1 MRISMLTLCLCATL
15 TIAACGKTDEP
26 ATTPPA
32 STPAATPVT
41 PAPAPAAPAPAPAP
55 AASADLV
62 GVAECDDYLTKY
74 EACLTGKVPESA
86 RAALQQSLDATRAGW
101 KQAAA
106 TPGGRDGLKSA
117 CEQMVTAA
125 RQSMQAYGC
134 TDF

>member
-1 MRISMLTLCLCATL
+1 MRISMLTLCLCTTL
-15 TIAACGKTDEP
+15 TLAACGKTDEP

-32 STPAATPVT
+32 AKPATMPANPPPTAAAPTPV
-41 PAPAPAAPAPAPAP
+41 P
-55 AASADLV
+55 AASGDVV

-74 EACLTGKVPESA
+74 EACLTGQVPESA

-106 TPGGRDGLKSA
+106 SPGGRDGLKSA
-117 CEQMVTAA
+117 CEQMITAA

-134 TDF
+134 SDF

>member
-15 TIAACGKTDEP
+15 TLAACKKEEPAVATPP
-26 ATTPPA
+26 ATTPA
-32 STPAATPVT
+32 TTPAATTPTTT
-41 PAPAPAAPAPAPAP
+41 PAPTPAPV
-55 AASADLV
+55 ASGDAI
-62 GVAECDDYLTKY
+62 GVAECDEYLTKY

-106 TPGGRDGLKSA
+106 SPGGAEGLKSA